1 MSSIVNEERREGRA
15 WKTLFFVSMV
25 NSAQAAIAV
34 VGIPSLA
41 AAHKLGDTQL
51 TSLLAALPISAGAAS
66 IVSGA
71 LSDGLGRKRTLL
83 AGLTILAVALA
94 LHPLA
99 VSYPALLALR
109 VATGVGTGILM
120 GLPSSLLSDSFPKN
134 RQQALS
140 GKALCGY
147 AIGQT
152 IGIPLGIGLME
163 WSSFLWVCL
172 IYGALAAISIP
183 FAYSYLPDSAR
194 LPRTSKYGKW
204 LTNYATKARE
214 TMTDKNF
221 ALITVSS
228 FLSFTALS
236 AFYVTFALW
245 LFSKTELRPTEI
257 APMYLAG
264 GAIQVL
270 VFTFVLR
277 SFSKLP
283 PQLTIVISLL
293 VNTLIF
299 SSASPGLQSV
309 GSATVLFALTLGA
322 VALRIPGLQ
331 YLVNN
336 RGDPAQKGL
345 RLSITQSSS
354 HLGKAFGSILAGSLF
369 PILEVHQIVLC
380 CGVITLFCT
389 LLFLR
394 DLYSEL
400 NTPKKSKSPQR
411 DKGAKNSMFTKMIKQ
426 SGSGTHVAN

>member
-1 MSSIVNEERREGRA
+1 MGSIANERRSEGRA

-41 AAHKLGDTQL
+41 AAHTLSDSQL
-51 TSLLAALPISAGAAS
+51 TALLAALPIAAGAAS
-66 IVSGA
+66 IVAGA

-83 AGLTILAVALA
+83 AGLTLLACALA

-99 VSYPALLALR
+99 VSYQALLALR
-109 VATGVGTGILM
+109 VATGAGTGILM
-120 GLPSSLLSDSFPKN
+120 GLPSTLLSDSFRKS

-172 IYGALAAISIP
+172 FYGALAAISIP
-183 FAYSYLPDSAR
+183 FAYSYLPDSPR
-194 LPRTSKYGKW
+194 LSKTHRYGKW
-204 LTNYATKARE
+204 LKNYAAKARE

-221 ALITVSS
+221 ALIAVSS

-236 AFYVTFALW
+236 GFYVTFALW
-245 LFSKTELRPTEI
+245 LFSKTELRPAEI

-264 GAIQVL
+264 GAIQVF
-270 VFTFVLR
+270 VFTFALR

-293 VNTLIF
+293 LNTLIF
-299 SSASPGLQSV
+299 SAAYPGMQSV

-322 VALRIPGLQ
+322 VSLRIPGLQ

-394 DLYSEL
+394 DLFSEL
-400 NTPKKSKSPQR
+400 NTPRKPKRPLR
-411 DKGAKNSMFTKMIKQ
+411 DNSAKNSMFAKMIKQ
-426 SGSGTHVAN
+426 GGSGTHVAN